1 MWEGNSYILNKMY
14 FSLLMENK
22 QVGQEWEYCVKTQK
36 GEIDDILL
44 WEELHCKYQS
54 KAVWMEFS
62 NKNTKYLP

>member
-1 MWEGNSYILNKMY
+1 MWEKDSYIRNKMY

-22 QVGQEWEYCVKTQK
+22 RVGQEWEYCVKAQK

-54 KAVWMEFS
+54 KADWMESS